1 MIQNVEQ
8 IHQIDLYT
16 VINEYVELKKNGSG
30 YVGCCPFHNEKT
42 PSFHVSPSKN
52 IWKCFGCSVGGNS
65 PVDFL
70 QELKGMTYPEAL
82 EEAAR
87 IGRVEVEYV
96 NKGNR
101 TEFLARHK
109 EEKRRRT
116 ELLTTLQA
124 LQNVYWNDTWAHVN
138 FADQEQ
144 AIVAGRKYRFGIIR
158 EFGLAWV
165 QEGIKKQA
173 ENHGLSM
180 ESLKELGVLRSTDRG
195 VVDLFW
201 QRSLF
206 PIHDHQGRICGYGA
220 RKPQDDDSKAPK
232 YINSP
237 ESIVYDKSNLLYG
250 LFQSRRGIREKDLC
264 ILTEGYTDV
273 LTCHEFGF
281 NYTVATCGTA
291 LSDKQAQLI
300 KRFTKNVL
308 IIRDGDEAG
317 RKATARDVEILARNG
332 MNPRLFFLDEGQ
344 DPDTFLRKEGVG
356 TAGMQYCIDGMT
368 QDGIIWR
375 IMQEWDEND
384 NFKKQ
389 NAYRIAAEIL
399 GSIESESLVNTY
411 LTELTKKS
419 RMGAVKMMLKSAM
432 KEYQEAQFIDK
443 SPLNDRQKRDVL
455 NFGLYIENNCYYMA
469 HSTEGEGMQISNFII
484 VPIMLV
490 IGAEQSQRLFEIVNE
505 YGKRHIINIPSEKLT
520 TLNDFKKV
528 SEGKGNFRFTGKT
541 EDFER
546 VKAKVYHETSDCF
559 PITIMGL
566 HREGFYSWGNGI
578 SYQNEFFPVN
588 EYGIVKHQG
597 TNYFLPAFS
606 NLQANI
612 KSDDVDETYEFEK
625 KFSFHPAPASIS
637 VRDWSLL
644 MQKVHGTNGA
654 MGVAWYVA
662 SLFRDII
669 FNKFQFFPHLF
680 LFGPSGAGKTFMA
693 RSVMAMFGKGNHQ
706 DPFNLTSG
714 TPVAFK
720 RRLAQVSNGIVWFDE
735 YSNGVDL
742 RRVEALKGAYDG
754 AGHEK
759 GIATNDNRTKT
770 TKVKSALL
778 VSGQQQPTADI
789 ALLKRV
795 ILLSFKSGTNSL
807 EKQQIASKLKDY
819 EKTGQLTQIT
829 QCLAQYRD
837 LMEDKFSDEYDRL
850 RRIFNRTFDAEG
862 YRPEDRIINN
872 TLIPLTAANIISE
885 KLDFG
890 FDIAK
895 LQEIAYQNIIDQTES
910 IFNED
915 ELSIFWRIVEYLHQK
930 GINDPKSGIHHKEDI
945 LVESRLSETFQN
957 EANRKD
963 RKDSLLINFEEEK
976 TVIYIRFTK
985 LHPEY
990 QDRHQRQRNKPGLDL
1005 QALKYY
1011 LKNSDAY
1018 LGQKRSKKFG
1028 ASAFSCFAFD
1038 MEKLGIEIPLSLEI
1052 GEEMPE
1058 ISSNN

>member
-1 MIQNVEQ
+1 MIQNVDT

-16 VINEYVELKKNGSG
+16 VIKEFVNLKKNGSG
-30 YVGCCPFHNEKT
+30 YSGCCPFHDEKT

-52 IWKCFGCSVGGNS
+52 IWKCFGCDVGGNS

-70 QELKGMTYPEAL
+70 MELKGFTYPEAL

-96 NKGNR
+96 NKAGR
-101 TEFLARHK
+101 GEFIARSK
-109 EEKRRRT
+109 EENKRKT
-116 ELLTTLQA
+116 DLYTTLTA
-124 LQNVYWNDTWAHVN
+124 LQNVYWTNTWGHINYVDN
-138 FADQEQ
+138 EY
-144 AIVAGRKYRFGIIR
+144 VEVSGRQYRFEIVR
-158 EFGLAWV
+158 KFGLSWV
-165 QEGIKKQA
+165 DEGIKSTA
-173 ENHGLSM
+173 EEHALNV
-180 ESLKELGVLRSTDRG
+180 ETLKELGILRSTDRS

-206 PIHDHQGRICGYGA
+206 PIYDHAGKISGYGG
-220 RKPQDDDSKAPK
+220 RKAKDDTSKSPK

-237 ESIVYDKSNLLYG
+237 ESLVYDKSNILYG
-250 LFQSRRGIREKDLC
+250 LYQSRGGIRKKDLC

-273 LTCHEFGF
+273 LTCHEYGF
-281 NYTVATCGTA
+281 DNTVASCGTA
-291 LSDKQAQLI
+291 LSDKQARLI
-300 KRFTKNVL
+300 KRFTRNVL
-308 IIRDGDEAG
+308 ILRDGDEAG
-317 RKATARDVEILARNG
+317 RKAAARDVEILARNG
-332 MNPRLFFLDEGQ
+332 MNPRVLFLDEGE
-344 DPDTFLRKEGVG
+344 DPDTFLRKKGVG
-356 TAGMQYCIDGMT
+356 AVGLQFCIDGMT
-368 QDGIIWR
+368 LDGIIWR
-375 IMQEWDEND
+375 VMQEWDHND

-389 NAYRIAAEIL
+389 NAYRKAAEIL
-399 GSIESESLVNTY
+399 GSLESEALMNTY
-411 LTELTKKS
+411 IGELTKKAH
-419 RMGAVKMMLKSAM
+419 MGSVKLILKDYI
-432 KEYQEAQFIDK
+432 KEYQDSKFTDK
-443 SPLNDRQKRDVL
+443 SPLNDRQKKDVL
-455 NFGLYIENNCYYMA
+455 NYGLYIENNCYYVA
-469 HSTEGEGMQISNFII
+469 YSTEGEGVQISNFII

-490 IGAEQSQRLFEIVNE
+490 IGAENSQRLFEIVNE
-505 YGKRHIINIPSEKLT
+505 HGKRHIINIPSERLT
-520 TLNDFKKV
+520 NLNDFKKV

-559 PITIMGL
+559 PITIMGM

-578 SYQNEFFPVN
+578 SHDNQFYPVN

-597 TNYFLPAFS
+597 TSYFLPAFS

-612 KSDDVDETYEFEK
+612 KSDDVEETYEFEK
-625 KFSFHPAPASIS
+625 KFSFYPAPESIS
-637 VRDWSLL
+637 FKAWSRL
-644 MQKVHGTNGA
+644 MVQVHEFNGS
-654 MGVAWYVA
+654 MGVGWYIA

-693 RSVMAMFGKGNHQ
+693 RSIMALFGKGNHQ

-720 RRLAQVSNGIVWFDE
+720 RRLAQVSNGVVWFDE

-759 GIATNDNRTKT
+759 GIASNDNRTKT

-829 QCLAQYRD
+829 QCLNQYREY
-837 LMEDKFSDEYDRL
+837 MEDEFSDQYDRL
-850 RRIFNRTFDAEG
+850 RRKFNQHFEDDG

-872 TLIPLTAANIISE
+872 HLIPLAAAKIIAR
-885 KLDFG
+885 KLEFG
-890 FDIAK
+890 FDVNHF
-895 LQEIAYQNIIDQTES
+895 ENVCYRNIIDQTES

-915 ELSIFWRIVEYLHQK
+915 ELSIFWRIVEYLHDK
-930 GINDPKSGIHHKEDI
+930 GINDPKNGIHHKEDM
-945 LVESRLSETFQN
+945 LVEKRLSENFQN
-957 EANRKD
+957 ELDRKD
-963 RKDSLLINFEEEK
+963 RKDSITKNFEAEK

-985 LHPEY
+985 LHAEY
-990 QDRHQRQRNKPGLDL
+990 QDRHQRQRSKPGLDL

-1018 LGQKRSKKFG
+1018 LGSKRAKKFG
-1028 ASAFSCFAFD
+1028 AASYSCMAFD
-1038 MEKLGIEIPLSLEI
+1038 MDKLGVEIPLTLETWDEVI
-1052 GEEMPE
+1052 ENP
-1058 ISSNN
+1058 SNK